1 MSDSLRKR
9 LPAATARL
17 WQNIRLLLGVLGLV
31 RFQLIVLGLGLV
43 LVLAVGQAKDLLIYY
58 GLKCDEGLSADVVLF
73 VATAMACALTTWY
86 SARVMFRFR
95 FVNRDQRLATE
106 PRIAPSDQSVLPWL
120 KHHLPRWLGGS
131 VFGILLLGLWRLW
144 DQDSFTPWT
153 LVIALASALV
163 VFLVFVNLR
172 RRWFG
177 LPTYDE
183 QKTHNNLTDY
193 RELPASTR
201 RWYWCMLLAN
211 VAVMIAAVRAPHALA
226 AVVGPGGVMLLG
238 AALSVV
244 AGSVLV
250 YASNW
255 WRFPVVTVTLACI
268 ALFSLSNGNHRIRL
282 CPQMISTDSSDV
294 CSEVRAQPA
303 AENAREALDQWVASR
318 KDGLTRLPLIIVAA
332 EGGGV
337 RAAYWTAAVL
347 AELEDRSPP
356 AAPLSDYVFGISS
369 VSGGSLGASVFA
381 ALTVQGGNNFSDRS
395 AQTLSR
401 DFLGPTLVTLMF
413 PDLLQRFLPLPV
425 FEDRAMT
432 LEQSFER
439 AWRETAGDDQFEA
452 PFLDLWRGSRRPP
465 FLFVNSTMVESGE
478 RLVYAPF
485 PIAGMLDARDGRAV
499 LGNTVPLST
508 VVHNS
513 ARFPYVSPAGLVR
526 RQDTETGD
534 QREHWARLVDG
545 GYFENSGSQT
555 ALELLSFV
563 HRERADIAARHGVD
577 LVPFVIQITNSEAN
591 PVKPCDR
598 RRGGES
604 ERAAS
609 NKCFKN
615 RLLPETLSPL
625 FGVLNARTAHT
636 LLAMDKL
643 RERLPPDQY
652 AHFPL
657 HGNGVVHPLGWMLA
671 QPSRL
676 DMRCQIVGYDDPR
689 CIVDATVTK
698 PRDVQAAANS
708 VLAFISQTLASSP
721 P

>member
-106 PRIAPSDQSVLPWL
+106 PRIAPSDQAVLPWL

-144 DQDSFTPWT
+144 DRDSFTPWA
-153 LVIALASALV
+153 LVSALTGALL
-163 VFLVFVNLR
+163 VFLLFVNLR

-177 LPTYDE
+177 LPSYDE
-183 QKTHNNLTDY
+183 QKSHNNLTDY

-255 WRFPVVTVTLACI
+255 WRFPVVTVTLASI
-268 ALFSLSNGNHRIRL
+268 ALFSLTNGNHRIRL
-282 CPQMISTDSSDV
+282 CPQMISTDAAAV
-294 CSEVRAQPA
+294 CAQANAQPVA
-303 AENAREALDQWVASR
+303 GNAREALDEWVAAR
-318 KDGLTRLPLIIVAA
+318 KNGRKSLPVIIVAA
-332 EGGGV
+332 EGGGI
-337 RAAYWTAAVL
+337 RAAYWTSAVL
-347 AELEDRSPP
+347 AQLEDQSPSDV
-356 AAPLSDYVFGISS
+356 PLSDFVFGISS
-369 VSGGSLGASVFA
+369 VSGGSLGASVYA
-381 ALTVQGGNNFSDRS
+381 AMTAQGGENFSDRS

-401 DFLGPTLVTLMF
+401 DFLGPTLVTFMF

-439 AWRETAGDDQFEA
+439 AWRETAGDDKFEV
-452 PFLDLWRGSRRPP
+452 PFLELWRGRRQPP
-465 FLFVNSTMVESGE
+465 FLFINSTMVETGE

-499 LGNTVPLST
+499 LGDSVPLST

-513 ARFPYVSPAGLVR
+513 ARFPYVSPAGLAR
-526 RQDTETGD
+526 RQDTATAD
-534 QREHWARLVDG
+534 QREHWVRLVDG

-563 HRERADIAARHGVD
+563 QRERADILARHGVE
-577 LVPFVIQITNSEAN
+577 LVPFVIQITNSQAN
-591 PVKPCDR
+591 PVRPCDL
-598 RRGGES
+598 RRGGDK
-604 ERAAS
+604 ERSAS
-609 NKCFKN
+609 KKCFKN
-615 RLLPETLSPL
+615 RFLPETLSPL

-636 LLAMDKL
+636 HLAMDKL
-643 RERLPPDQY
+643 RESLPPDQY

-657 HGNGVVHPLGWMLA
+657 HDNGVVHPLGWMLA
-671 QPSRL
+671 QPSRF
-676 DMRCQIVGYDDPR
+676 DMRCQIVGYDNPA
-689 CIVDATVTK
+689 CVVDARVTT
-698 PRDVQAAANS
+698 PRDVRAAKTS
-708 VLAFISQTLASSP
+708 VLSFIAQTLASSP